1 MEFLSIFPVA
11 MAQEAAQ
18 AAQPGPSIVEMLVMP
33 AVFLVIIYFLIIK
46 PQQRKAREQND
57 LLSNLKAGDEVITS
71 GGLIGKIKAVAD
83 SFVTL
88 EISNNTN
95 VKVLKGSITSLSK
108 NQVKEQPAKA

>member
-1 MEFLSIFPVA
+1 MEFLSFFPVA
-11 MAQEAAQ
+11 MAQEAAKGSAQ
-18 AAQPGPSIVEMLVMP
+18 ASPSIVEMLVMP

-46 PQQRKAREQND
+46 PQQKKAREQND
-57 LLSNLKAGDEVITS
+57 LLANLKAGDEVITT

-108 NQVKEQPAKA
+108 TQMKEPAKA